1 MPLYKSL
8 PVFLAAV
15 AAASLLA
22 LPAMAYPLTI
32 GGAAKQAYA
41 PKRVEIT
48 RTCKKTFGRHL
59 YALVAV
65 SLSNGKASLLALQ
78 FINTAGWFAMW
89 KDNKVLPAVPKSQR
103 ASVRSDVNKL
113 RSKCA

>member
-1 MPLYKSL
+1 MQRQLVL
-8 PVFLAAV
+8 PLAAV

-32 GGAAKQAYA
+32 AGAVKQAYA
-41 PKRVEIT
+41 PKHVKIT
-48 RTCKKTFGRHL
+48 TTCKKTFGRHL

-65 SLSNGKASLLALQ
+65 SLPNGKASTLALQ
-78 FINTAGWFAMW
+78 FINTAGWFATW
-89 KDNKVLPAVPKSQR
+89 SDNKVLSAVPRSQR
-103 ASVRSDVNKL
+103 ASVRADVNRL